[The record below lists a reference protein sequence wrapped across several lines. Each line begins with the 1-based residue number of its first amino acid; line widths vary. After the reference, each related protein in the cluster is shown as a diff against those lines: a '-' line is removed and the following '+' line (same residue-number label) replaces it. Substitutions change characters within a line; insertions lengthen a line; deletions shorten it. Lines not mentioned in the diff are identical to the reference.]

1 LSIWAPGT
9 IELRHR
15 AYEELDRLG
24 EAIDDPVWHAL
35 AQPRRIVH
43 AVECCDVDRAWRLA
57 DDFDS
62 MAEHLGLPL
71 VRWMAGFHRAA
82 LLEVSGDL
90 VGAQKVADEA
100 LAHGL
105 AAGQPDAPLF
115 HSVQIGMVQLWRD
128 EYEVLVDTLEGV
140 YEVFPD
146 VPGLPTF
153 LALMLDRA
161 GRTEEALVVAADM
174 LRAPGDM
181 APDGTVL
188 TGWCALADLVN
199 LSGATEHVAALLEV
213 LRPIAATVVGNGV
226 NWNESVAVRV
236 GQLEARLGEWDRAE
250 ASFDLADDIA
260 RRLRAPLWQA
270 IAATERAS
278 MHARRGHL
286 GDRDRAFHLLGVAR
300 DLAEPRGAALLDY
313 RGDLVLALLE

>member
-1 LSIWAPGT
+1 
-9 IELRHR
+9 
-15 AYEELDRLG
+15 
-24 EAIDDPVWHAL
+24 
-35 AQPRRIVH
+35 
-43 AVECCDVDRAWRLA
+43 
-57 DDFDS
+57 
-62 MAEHLGLPL
+62 
-71 VRWMAGFHRAA
+71 
-82 LLEVSGDL
+82 
-90 VGAQKVADEA
+90 
-100 LAHGL
+100 
-105 AAGQPDAPLF
+105 
-115 HSVQIGMVQLWRD
+115 MVQLWRD

-161 GRTEEALVVAADM
+161 GRTEEALIVAADM
-174 LRAPGDM
+174 LRAPRDM

-199 LSGATEHVAALLEV
+199 LSGATEHVPALLEV

-236 GQLEARLGEWDRAE
+236 GQLESLLGEWDRAE

-278 MHARRGHL
+278 MHVRRGHL
-286 GDRDRAFHLLGVAR
+286 GDRDRACRLLGVAR
-300 DLAEPRGAALLDY
+300 DLAEPRGAALLDH
-313 RGDLVLALLE
+313 RGDLVLAQLE